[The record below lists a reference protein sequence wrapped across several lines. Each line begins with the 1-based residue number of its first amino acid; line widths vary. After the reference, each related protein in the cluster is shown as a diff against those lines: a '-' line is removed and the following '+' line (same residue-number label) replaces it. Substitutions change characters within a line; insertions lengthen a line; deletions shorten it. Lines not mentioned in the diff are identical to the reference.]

1 MTTFAL
7 LEKSSK
13 FEPRSTKTTNRH
25 PATLAGRKPSSSLTK
40 PKPTPT
46 TFSPPRKALFQK
58 RIEQDWIRACH
69 GDLHLNN
76 IAYWQDQLYLFD
88 CIEFNEPFRYV
99 DVMYDVGFVV
109 MDLLAKDCPQ
119 LANVFLNHY
128 VEQTGDW
135 EGLQLLPLYVSR
147 QAYVRAKV
155 TSFLLNDP
163 SVDVAT
169 KEAAS
174 QIAARYYRL
183 AWSVVQSPTWQ
194 AVCHGWPL
202 GFW

>member
-1 MTTFAL
+1 L
-7 LEKSSK
+7 
-13 FEPRSTKTTNRH
+13 
-25 PATLAGRKPSSSLTK
+25 
-40 PKPTPT
+40 PTG
-46 TFSPPRKALFQK
+46 K
-58 RIEQDWIRACH
+58 
-69 GDLHLNN
+69 N
-76 IAYWQDQLYLFD
+76 QLYLFD

-99 DVMYDVGFVV
+99 DVMYDLGFVV

-163 SVDVAT
+163 SVDA
-169 KEAAS
+169 
-174 QIAARYYRL
+174 
-183 AWSVVQSPTWQ
+183 
-194 AVCHGWPL
+194 
-202 GFW
+202 